1 MRQHVPTGKE
11 SKTAS
16 GGPEFPVAGVC
27 GVEGQSGGGG
37 ALLPMDTAQ
46 LGLWALLGT
55 LTMLFAG
62 FTSAYL
68 VRRAGSDWQAIS
80 MPPILW
86 FNTGVLLVSSFTLAA
101 ARNAMKRWRTEALQ
115 GWLFSTVALGLI
127 FLAGQVNAWQQ
138 LAAQGVYLPTS
149 PHSSFVYMLTAVHGL
164 HVVGGLAALFYGLV
178 QVWRSRWTPAGP
190 NPLPVCVTY
199 WHFVDGVWLY
209 LFALLFAW

>member
-1 MRQHVPTGKE
+1 
-11 SKTAS
+11 
-16 GGPEFPVAGVC
+16 
-27 GVEGQSGGGG
+27 
-37 ALLPMDTAQ
+37 MDTAQ

-86 FNTGVLLVSSFTLAA
+86 FNTGVLLVSSFTLEA

-138 LAAQGVYLPTS
+138 LAAQGAYLPTS

-164 HVVGGLAALFYGLV
+164 HVVGGLAALFYGLI
-178 QVWRSRWTPAGP
+178 QVWRSRWTPAEP
-190 NPLPVCVTY
+190 NPLPVCATY